1 MRDTSRSIGLLKLA
15 AGTGAATAAGEALA
29 KGLQTAYHSGKKLV
43 QGSADFGGGVA
54 KGFGAPE
61 TVGKVLGVGAVGA
74 AGYHGSKKI
83 KSKLDEIKFQMQYGN
98 PYQTTY

>member
-1 MRDTSRSIGLLKLA
+1 MRDSSLSIGLLKLA

-29 KGLQTAYHSGKKLV
+29 RGLKTVGHSTKRLV

-61 TVGKVLGVGAVGA
+61 AVGKVLGVGAVGA

-83 KSKLDEIKFQMQYGN
+83 KSKLDEIKFQMQYGD
-98 PYQTTY
+98 PYQSPY